1 MKLWNTFAK
10 NHFQIYSGKREKHG
24 SSKSGVKNKKGAA
37 GGQPILSYAS
47 AVQSLYAYLF
57 LQSWTD
63 GRTGRRRCRAES
75 MPQQDS
81 SPETVLNVELFFTAA
96 EESENTDFVQQ
107 RTEGLLSLVMQA
119 RSRQVV
125 FAWGDMNFRGEL
137 EEASAEYTM
146 FHAKGNPMMA
156 RVSLSIRQAG
166 ADSPAQTSKS
176 EYQYWKKAWNKFQK
190 FAEERDGVL

>member
-1 MKLWNTFAK
+1 LPKTIFKYTLERGK
-10 NHFQIYSGKREKHG
+10 NMDLQKAVLKIRKAQQGDSQYYLMPVQYNPSTLTYSSRAGLTEEQ
-24 SSKSGVKNKKGAA
+24 GAGDA
-37 GGQPILSYAS
+37 GLKACRSRIL
-47 AVQSLYAYLF
+47 
-57 LQSWTD
+57 
-63 GRTGRRRCRAES
+63 
-75 MPQQDS
+75 P
-81 SPETVLNVELFFTAA
+81 PETVLNVELFFTAA